1 MEQLGLLLVEDDR
14 FILRD
19 LETMVDWAAE
29 GFVVYTASHGRQ
41 GLARFEESGAV
52 LIISDVR
59 MPFMDGIEMYQ
70 AIREQNPLAQCL
82 FLSAYDDYGFVRE
95 GLRSGAWDYILKSDM
110 TPALI
115 RQKAREM
122 RARYEALAAARGG
135 EMKASA
141 ETETASLLRRAT
153 DYLRRHY
160 AETELK
166 NADVA
171 RWVGVSERKL
181 SELFRQERNQTLND
195 YLTELRMEAAKRLL
209 VQSDLR
215 IYEIAEQVGYG
226 SSAYFSTAFTRYC
239 GHSPADYRKETQQ

>member
-1 MEQLGLLLVEDDR
+1 MEQLGLLIVEDDR

-29 GFVVYTASHGRQ
+29 GFVVFTAANGRQ
-41 GLARFEESGAV
+41 GVTRFGECGPALV
-52 LIISDVR
+52 ISDVR
-59 MPFMDGIEMYQ
+59 MPFMDGIEMFH
-70 AIREQNPLAQCL
+70 AIREKDPLVQCL

-110 TPALI
+110 TPELI
-115 RQKAREM
+115 LKKA
-122 RARYEALAAARGG
+122 G
-135 EMKASA
+135 EMKQRYQSLAGARATAA
-141 ETETASLLRRAT
+141 EPEAVSLLHRAM
-153 DYLRRHY
+153 DYLRGHY

-171 RWVGVSERKL
+171 RGVGVSERKL

-209 VQSDLR
+209 EQSDLR
-215 IYEIAEQVGYG
+215 VYEIAEQVGYG
-226 SSAYFSTAFTRYC
+226 SSAYFSTAFTRYS
-239 GHSPADYRKETQQ
+239 GKSPADYRKELKK